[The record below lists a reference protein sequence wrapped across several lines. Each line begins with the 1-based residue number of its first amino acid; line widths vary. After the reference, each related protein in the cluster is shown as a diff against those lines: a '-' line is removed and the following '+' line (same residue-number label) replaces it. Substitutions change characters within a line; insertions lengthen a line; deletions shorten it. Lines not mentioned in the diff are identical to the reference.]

1 VSRSGALEA
10 VERVLNR
17 GGDPTEVLRAT
28 VAVLHERLDR
38 FVRVSFVAGDRLE
51 PGPAAGDEAPV
62 SAFPIVWEGMRA
74 AELEVSGEL
83 QAADREL
90 LGRVATLVSPYV
102 RPAPGEGATRPPST
116 PD

>member
-1 VSRSGALEA
+1 MSRSGALEA

-17 GGDPTEVLRAT
+17 GGDPAEVLRAT
-28 VAVLHERLDR
+28 VAILHERLGR
-38 FVRVSFVAGDRLE
+38 FVRISFVADDRLE

-62 SAFPIVWEGMRA
+62 TAFPIVWEGVRA

-83 QAADREL
+83 EAADREL

-102 RPAPGEGATRPPST
+102 RTGGSPAPASVARE
-116 PD
+116 